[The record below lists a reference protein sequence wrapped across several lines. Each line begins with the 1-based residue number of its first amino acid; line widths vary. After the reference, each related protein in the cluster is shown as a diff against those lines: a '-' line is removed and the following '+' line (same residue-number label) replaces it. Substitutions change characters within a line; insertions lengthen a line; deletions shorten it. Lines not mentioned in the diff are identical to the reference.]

1 MKYDEMILDCHG
13 DCNSCEVMLEC
24 QYQTSDGEEKQ
35 KYLKLLEERDR
46 AAEGLNEACANDYK
60 EEPCEEVQAET
71 DTNSENVEDTED
83 MAKPTEEA
91 ETIEETEATVAISD
105 EEIKEIYDSV
115 FGLENIEADDG
126 SEETENNDEI
136 ATETTA
142 ETQDEEK
149 TEEPSC
155 KEMAVIAASK
165 EVVDGIFAEVF
176 GLCEETEPETEVL
189 AETETEPEAVAE
201 AVEPWEETADVT
213 ETADTSVETMEEVLA
228 ETEATEELSC
238 EEIIVPAEKEVV
250 DSIFAEVFGLNEV
263 TETATEETVEEVTE
277 TTTEE
282 VAEVA
287 PVAETVAES
296 VTETAEADTTETP
309 AETSE
314 PQAETAEVTAET
326 AETTTSTEDTE
337 SGEEEPTQK
346 ATFKLVPPENNEE
359 LMSLMCAKRAR
370 KLIYRPSETLISATF
385 KVLGTEKK
393 NEVGEKIKDVIDAEI
408 KQGVKVGYLDK
419 FDGLS
424 SSEIKEEYEN
434 DIVYEYA
441 DQEFKKTG
449 VIYDGKKIKVYIYDW
464 DGKACHHVGYID
476 EAEAKEFIPYF
487 VDKESYSFDVCG
499 IITGGKG
506 KRVTKVGDTL
516 KIIKEK
522 GDPIGIDVDIAII
535 KRKD

>member
-46 AAEGLNEACANDYK
+46 AAEGLNETCANDYK
-60 EEPCEEVQAET
+60 GEPCEEVQAET

-83 MAKPTEEA
+83 IAEGTA
-91 ETIEETEATVAISD
+91 ETVEDTEATVAISD

-115 FGLENIEADDG
+115 FGLKNIEAEGD
-126 SEETENNDEI
+126 SEETENNNEI
-136 ATETTA
+136 VTETMT
-142 ETQDEEK
+142 ENQEEK
-149 TEEPSC
+149 AEECSC
-155 KEMAVIAASK
+155 KELAVIAASK

-176 GLCEETEPETEVL
+176 GLNEVTEHETEVL
-189 AETETEPEAVAE
+189 AEAETEHETVAE
-201 AVEPWEETADVT
+201 TNEPVEETADVT
-213 ETADTSVETMEEVLA
+213 ETVDNSVEAIEEAPA
-228 ETEATEELSC
+228 ETETTVELSC
-238 EEIIVPAEKEVV
+238 KEEVIVPAEKEVV
-250 DSIFAEVFGLNEV
+250 DSIFVEVFGLKKVSETATKEAIEEVSETVTEETVEVAPAAEATTEEV
-263 TETATEETVEEVTE
+263 TETAETN
-277 TTTEE
+277 TTE
-282 VAEVA
+282 
-287 PVAETVAES
+287 S
-296 VTETAEADTTETP
+296 P

-314 PQAETAEVTAET
+314 PQSEATEAT
-326 AETTTSTEDTE
+326 AETTETTPGSEDSE
-337 SGEEEPTQK
+337 GSEEEPAQK

-359 LMSLMCAKRAR
+359 LMAQMCTKRAR
-370 KLIYRPSETLISATF
+370 KLIYRPSETLISSTF
-385 KVLGTEKK
+385 KVLGTDKK

-434 DIVYEYA
+434 DVVYEYA

-449 VIYDGKKIKVYIYDW
+449 VIYDGKKIRVYIYDW
-464 DGKACHHVGYID
+464 DGKACHHVGFID
-476 EAEAKEFIPYF
+476 EAEAKNFIPYF
-487 VDKESYSFDVCG
+487 IDKESYSFDVCG